1 MFFTRVA
8 IAPILWPLGVRG
20 PVAAKIPGGPGQGMD
35 RSMAAFFALPLFG
48 EGFVQ
53 ALCRLGLGKCEFWL
67 ALDEGVGADE
77 QIARLVSVMDG
88 EQADRDEV
96 LTNLD
101 LVQILH
107 GMVSMARAKIMAE
120 IANDLGYGEAAS
132 SDPGRAA
139 RPWPK
144 AGAPDPGAPSFKK
157 PKVTA
162 ATDEVSSL
170 KEEEEKE
177 KIKWAARLKLIA
189 DKAGSA
195 AQINSSMGGDLSP
208 EEQSEIK
215 SLVFRSG
222 AFRTIRLH
230 VLAWERMEKWAVDH
244 GLSIYPPSTQVVTK
258 YFLALQDS
266 GCGPAVLPGLR
277 QAIRWICK
285 RLVMTPPDAGDPALE
300 AIVAKVYEE
309 RGKELKEAVPVP
321 LKAVAALEYFVNALI
336 LADKIPAAI
345 FVWWILILI
354 YASLRWDD
362 GRHVAPSSL
371 TLTRDALVGL
381 VWQTKVERRRK
392 GTRFAVPMCSLGG
405 VTWLEEGWHVFQR
418 FKNDRDFF
426 IWDLVDEGQFDVVPI
441 SSERGLPWL
450 RYFLDQAVTIA
461 LEDHAVEFDDADVVR
476 AQCARVTCHSLRVTL
491 LDAAVHAGA
500 DDKVIGLQANWKD
513 PSQLVLKYAR
523 SRKELSVR
531 MVQDLATVIRESWT
545 PDQESFVV
553 EDEPE
558 VVAPAAREYVAKA
571 TTPSKALV
579 ASDFKYHIMD
589 TVINRSHTLC
599 GRLKLSDVV
608 SFGPDA
614 PGMICHHC
622 QTKLNSLQ

>member
-1 MFFTRVA
+1 
-8 IAPILWPLGVRG
+8 
-20 PVAAKIPGGPGQGMD
+20 MD
-35 RSMAAFFALPLFG
+35 RSMAAFFALPLFS
-48 EGFVQ
+48 ESFAR
-53 ALCRLGLGKCEFWL
+53 ALCKLGLGKCEFWL
-67 ALDEGVGADE
+67 ALDEGEEADE

-88 EQADRDEV
+88 EQSDRDEV
-96 LTNLD
+96 LANLD
-101 LVQILH
+101 AVQILH
-107 GMVSMARAKIMAE
+107 GMVTMARTKVMAE
-120 IANDLGYGEAAS
+120 IANDLGYGEAAC
-132 SDPGRAA
+132 SDPGRAGG
-139 RPWPK
+139 PVPK
-144 AGAPDPGAPSFKK
+144 AGAPDPGVPSFKK

-162 ATDEVSSL
+162 ANGEVSSL
-170 KEEEEKE
+170 KDEEERE
-177 KIKWAARLKLIA
+177 KIKWAARLKRIA

-285 RLVMTPPDAGDPALE
+285 RLAMTPPDTGDPAME

-321 LKAVAALEYFVNALI
+321 LKAVAALEYLVNALI
-336 LADKIPAAI
+336 LEGKIPAAI

-362 GRHVAPSSL
+362 GRHVSPSSL
-371 TLTRDALVGL
+371 VLTGDALVGL

-392 GTRFAVPMCSLGG
+392 GTRFAVPMCSLAG
-405 VTWLEEGWHVFQR
+405 VTWLEEGWHAFQQ

-450 RYFLDQAVTIA
+450 RYFLDQALTIA
-461 LEDHAVEFDDADVVR
+461 LEDHVIDAVDTDFVR
-476 AQCARVTCHSLRVTL
+476 AQCAKVTCHSLRVTL

-531 MVQDLATVIRESWT
+531 MVQDLATAIRESWT
-545 PDQESFVV
+545 PDQESFEV

-558 VVAPAAREYVAKA
+558 VVAPAVREYVAKA
-571 TTPSKALV
+571 TMPSKALV

-589 TVINRSHTLC
+589 TVINESHTLC

-622 QTKLNSLQ
+622 QTKLKSLQ